1 MQRRTGGRGL
11 GAVLFTDIVGST
23 PIAAEMGNTRWGELV
38 ARHHRILRGLIH
50 RFDGREVDTA
60 GDGFFAVFER
70 PADAIRCA
78 VEATEAV
85 RGLGIEIRAGISFG
99 ELETV
104 SRKPGGL
111 VVNTAARVMSVAG
124 PGEVLVPASV
134 REIVPGAGITFAE
147 HGVHQLKGLDGEFR
161 LFGVTGVDG
170 HDLIPPLEAEEAA
183 ERRREIFPTAGRRW
197 ALLVGVG
204 TGALALIIVASILL
218 SGGAETAKQKGGTRY
233 SVAMIDAETG
243 AVRSR
248 IPIGNQSVESR
259 FPDHPMAVGE
269 GGVWLL
275 QPPLLLHIDPLHE
288 DIRSD
293 ETDVGIGPS
302 ASVLT
307 AFDAVWA
314 LTGDTLYRINPA
326 TDEPDV
332 FLKLPPPRGLTTYS
346 LAIADSIWVGQ
357 SDGTL
362 VRLDPRTGARD
373 QVDTGLSL
381 DKLAAT
387 KDGVWVA
394 DVVSGA
400 VVRIDPVTL
409 KQVGKP
415 LEVGGTIDQIFA
427 RGDFLWVLDRA
438 AGVVTRIDTSSETAG
453 RPTRVG
459 DAPTA
464 MAVGSDAVW
473 VGDEGGSLY
482 RVDPSTLAVTE
493 FPIGAGVIGV
503 GVEESSG
510 SVWVYLDEREHP
522 SAGEERSVLL
532 SGVSGSDNR
541 FCRSFSLRRKTD
553 PAQDIAKVS
562 GSLCR
567 DS

>member
-50 RFDGREVDTA
+50 RFGGREIDTA
-60 GDGFFAVFER
+60 GDGFFVVFER

-78 VEATEAV
+78 VESTEAV

-170 HDLIPPLEAEEAA
+170 RDVVPPLEAEEAA
-183 ERRREIFPTAGRRW
+183 ERRREIFPTGGRRW

-204 TGALALIIVASILL
+204 AAVLALIVAAWILL
-218 SGGAETAKQKGGTRY
+218 SGGKETPKETGSPRF
-233 SVAMIDAETG
+233 SVAELDPGTG
-243 AVRSR
+243 EVGSR
-248 IPIGNQSVESR
+248 IPVETQSALEID
-259 FPDHPMAVGE
+259 FLDHPMAVGE

-275 QPPLLLHIDPLHE
+275 QPPRLLHIDPRHTE
-288 DIRSD
+288 VRSD
-293 ETDVGIGPS
+293 ETEIGIGPS
-302 ASVLT
+302 TSVIT
-307 AFDAVWA
+307 AFDAVWV
-314 LTGDTLYRINPA
+314 LSGDTLYRVNPG

-332 FLKLPPPRGLTTYS
+332 FLRLPVPSGISTYS
-346 LAIADSIWVGQ
+346 FAIADSIWVGQ

-362 VRLDPRTGARD
+362 VRLDPRTGAPH
-373 QVDTGLSL
+373 QADTGVAL
-381 DKLAAT
+381 DRLAAT
-387 KDGVWVA
+387 EDAVWLA
-394 DVVSGA
+394 DVVSGTL
-400 VVRIDPVTL
+400 VRIDVDTLQPVGT
-409 KQVGKP
+409 P
-415 LEVGGTIDQIFA
+415 LEVTGTVDQIFA
-427 RGDFLWVLDRA
+427 RGDFLWVLDRQ
-438 AGVVTRIDTSSETAG
+438 AGVVTRIDTGSGIVG
-453 RPTRVG
+453 RPVRIG
-459 DAPTA
+459 NAPTD
-464 MAVGSDAVW
+464 MAVGPDAVW

-482 RVDPSTLAVTE
+482 RVDPSTLKVTE
-493 FPIGAGVIGV
+493 FPIGAGVLGV
-503 GVEESSG
+503 GVDGSG
-510 SVWVYLDEREHP
+510 DSVWVYLDKTLGT
-522 SAGEERSVLL
+522 AG
-532 SGVSGSDNR
+532 
-541 FCRSFSLRRKTD
+541 
-553 PAQDIAKVS
+553 
-562 GSLCR
+562 
-567 DS
+567 